1 MYRPLQAVQPNPAA
15 QKNGISERSAYMIYP
30 LGDTH
35 RTRTRKTASPL
46 PLPHPKF
53 TNIGDDLIMSSKPS
67 NRKNLLIASSLL
79 LASQS
84 LGTAGAAGTDT
95 QGSSSPSASGSATV
109 TASTYGSVTAATY
122 GTDTTAPTAPA
133 SLTSTAVTAS
143 SVTLSWSSA
152 ADNVKVTGYDI
163 YQGATKVASV
173 PDTSYTVTGLAPNTT
188 YSFTVKAK
196 DAAGNASPA
205 SKSLSVTTP
214 AIAALTAGE
223 LLFEAELL
231 TQRDSGD
238 ATTQYS
244 DTAASGGKWEYY
256 NANAVADYIEYD
268 LNVPQAGTY
277 AITGLVRS
285 ANNRSIV
292 QLSVD
297 GKAQGSPVDA
307 YSTTAAYAEKSFGS
321 ITFAAGGTKKFR
333 FAVTGRNASSTDYKI
348 ALDAIKLTPQG
359 AADNVAPTAP
369 SGLTSTGKTDTTV
382 SLSWKAATDNIG
394 VTGYDIYSGATK
406 LATVTGT
413 THVVTG
419 LAPAAAYSF
428 TVKALDAAG
437 NASPASSP
445 LAVTTNTA
453 SSTSLTFEAESAPQA
468 DSGDATTLTADAA
481 ASGGQWESYNANAV
495 GDYVEYALNVGAA
508 GSYEVRVAG
517 KAGANAGTAVL
528 TVDGT
533 AQGAPID
540 FYKPAA
546 QSAITEY
553 SRGQVYFNSPGFKIF
568 RFTVTGK
575 NASSTGYTVPLDA
588 VKLVKVADSQAPSV
602 PANVTVTAKTGTSVS
617 LAWTAS
623 TDDVKVAGYDIYNG
637 TAKVGSSTEP
647 SFTVTGLSP
656 NTSYT
661 FTVKAKDTAGN
672 ESAASAPVTAV
683 TSAALGAVP
692 LAVSLLGNHTMFIK
706 SDGTVWGWG
715 YNGHGQL
722 GTGTSNSTSVPGKV
736 INLTGMKMIA
746 GGENHTVA
754 LRSDG
759 TLHTWG
765 YNGYGQLGDDSTT
778 TRYSPVQVST
788 LTNWTA
794 VSAGENH
801 SLALK
806 SDGTVWAFGYNGYGQ
821 LGDGT
826 TSSQRTPVQVKDLT
840 GVVAI
845 AAGKDF
851 SLALKSDGTVWSW
864 GQNTYGELG
873 NGTTTRSSVPV
884 QVALLTD
891 VKAIAAGDYHGVAL
905 KKDGSVF
912 AWGYNGNGEL
922 GNSSTIS
929 QSTPVQSGV
938 TGIKGIAA
946 GPYHTLAL
954 KSDGTVWSWGYNGY
968 GQLGSG
974 NNTSRSVPAAIPG
987 LASMASIAAGENQS
1001 IAYGNDGILYSWGRN
1016 ANGQLG
1022 NGTTVDTNVPHK
1034 VIGPN
1039 INPADTTAPAA
1050 VSDLRVSSQNV
1061 RSLTLNWSRATD
1073 DVEVASYEIY
1083 NGSVLVATT
1092 GPTNTSH
1099 TLSNLAL
1106 NTTYQIT
1113 IRAKDATGNKAAASN
1128 VASATTSDKTPPATP
1143 KDVTLTGLT
1152 STTATLSWTA
1162 STDNDLVKQYNIYQ
1176 GTTKVGSTASTSF
1189 TVTGLTSKTA
1199 YSFTVKAEDDAG
1211 NESTDSAA
1219 LSVTTE

>member
-1 MYRPLQAVQPNPAA
+1 M
-15 QKNGISERSAYMIYP
+15 
-30 LGDTH
+30 T
-35 RTRTRKTASPL
+35 
-46 PLPHPKF
+46 
-53 TNIGDDLIMSSKPS
+53 SKPS

-95 QGSSSPSASGSATV
+95 PGSSSPTASGSTTV
-109 TASTYGSVTAATY
+109 TASTYSSVTSATY
-122 GTDTTAPTAPA
+122 GADITAPTAPA
-133 SLTSTAVTAS
+133 SLTSTAVTAG
-143 SVTLSWSSA
+143 SVTLSWSA
-152 ADNVKVTGYDI
+152 ASDNVKVTGYDI
-163 YQGATKVASV
+163 YQGSTKVASV
-173 PDTSYTVTGLAPNTT
+173 PDTSYTVTGLAPNTA
-188 YSFTVKAK
+188 YSFTVKAR

-256 NANAVADYIEYD
+256 NSNAVADYIEYD

-307 YSTTAAYAEKSFGS
+307 YGTAAAYEQKSFGS

-333 FAVTGRNASSTDYKI
+333 FTVTGRNAASTDYKI

-359 AADNVAPTAP
+359 TADNVAPTAP

-382 SLSWKAATDNIG
+382 SLSWTAATDNVG

-413 THVVTG
+413 THTVTG
-419 LAPAAAYSF
+419 LTPATAYSF

-445 LAVTTNTA
+445 LAVTTNAA

-495 GDYVEYALNVGAA
+495 GDYVEYALNVSAA

-517 KAGANAGTAVL
+517 KAGANAGTAAL
-528 TVDGT
+528 TIDGT
-533 AQGAPID
+533 AQGTPID

-553 SRGQVYFNSPGFKIF
+553 NRGPVYFNTPGFKIF

-588 VKLVKVADSQAPSV
+588 VKLVKVADSKAPSV
-602 PANVTVTAKTGTSVS
+602 PANVTVTGKTSTSVS
-617 LAWTAS
+617 LAWDAS

-656 NTSYT
+656 NTTYS
-661 FTVKAKDTAGN
+661 FTVKAKDAAGN
-672 ESAASAPVTAV
+672 VSEASAAVSAV
-683 TSAALGAVP
+683 TSAALGSVP
-692 LAVSLLGNHTMFIK
+692 LAVSLLGNHTLFIK

-722 GTGTSNSTSVPGKV
+722 GTGTSNSTAVPGKA

-746 GGENHTVA
+746 GGENHTIA

-759 TLHTWG
+759 TLHAWG

-788 LTNWTA
+788 QTNWTA

-806 SDGTVWAFGYNGYGQ
+806 SDGTVWSFGYNGYGQ

-826 TSSQRTPVQVKDLT
+826 TTSQRTPVQVKDLT

-851 SLALKSDGTVWSW
+851 SLALKNDGTVWSW
-864 GQNTYGELG
+864 GQNSYGELG

-891 VKAIAAGDYHGVAL
+891 VKSISAGDYHGVAL
-905 KKDGSVF
+905 KKDGSVL

-922 GNSSTIS
+922 GNASTIS
-929 QSTPVQSGV
+929 QTTPVQSGV
-938 TGIKGIAA
+938 TGVKSIAA

-968 GQLGSG
+968 GQLGNG
-974 NNTSRSVPAAIPG
+974 NNTNRSVPAAIPG
-987 LASMASIAAGENQS
+987 LSSVASIAAGENQS

-1050 VSDLRVSSQNV
+1050 ISDLRVSSQNV
-1061 RSLTLNWSRATD
+1061 RSLTLNWSRTTD

-1128 VASATTSDKTPPATP
+1128 VASATTSDKTPPAAP

-1152 STTATLSWTA
+1152 AATATLSWSA

-1211 NESTDSAA
+1211 NESTASTA
-1219 LSVTTE
+1219 LSATTE